1 VATRL
6 REDLSAV
13 ERKAIAKIRTWRAA
27 PEDAVNAQLLA
38 SPAQVMQNLILDS
51 NGNAKLRFESIAAEL
66 GVAMRTLE
74 RTFVA
79 EYEKTMAAFQL
90 ETRLS
95 AAQHLLEIMYPGK
108 ISVIADLLGYDA
120 ERGFSRFF
128 QKYMHESPARW
139 AKRRKKEAQQKAGRL
154 RARTENPHSE

>member
-1 VATRL
+1 MATRL

-13 ERKAIAKIRTWRAA
+13 ERKAIAKIRAWRAA
-27 PEDAVNAQLLA
+27 PEDAVNARLLA

-51 NGNAKLRFESIAAEL
+51 DGNAKLRFEPIAAEL

-74 RTFVA
+74 RAFVA
-79 EYEKTMAAFQL
+79 EYEKTMAVFQI
-90 ETRLS
+90 ETRLC
-95 AAQHLLEIMYPGK
+95 AAQHLLDIMNSGK
-108 ISVIADLLGYDA
+108 VSIIADLLGYDA

-128 QKYMHESPARW
+128 QKYMRESPAKW
-139 AKRRKKEAQQKAGRL
+139 AKRRRKEAQKKAAQL